1 MMIAA
6 ALLFASTIDLSAEL
20 SAAAQAAHLPAIQA
34 TVTRSRGI
42 VAHGA
47 AGIVELGR
55 QDPVTNDDAFHIGSC
70 SKPFT
75 ATIVAMLVEE
85 KRLRWDTRILDV
97 FPEWRTTTNAAYAPV
112 SIADLLSHESG
123 LQPFDDDADFVS
135 VPPLPGSVMD
145 RRRAFAH
152 YVLSQPPSIP
162 PRSGYKYSNAGFVV
176 VAAIIERVSGR
187 SWEWCIRNRIF
198 RPLKMHSAGFGWP
211 ARVYGHES
219 AADGKLTP
227 VDPKGKYQLQD
238 YLAPA
243 GDLHM
248 STDDLCAFLRAH
260 LRAMRGQETIISP
273 ATAAAMHTKRLR
285 SALGFGSA
293 TVAGFDEVAT
303 YSGSA
308 DTFFTVIAI
317 AAKQDVAV
325 AVSTNAAGES
335 AQKTV
340 GAVLKDLLVRY
351 ATTVK

>member
-1 MMIAA
+1 MVIA
-6 ALLFASTIDLSAEL
+6 ALLFATAIDLAAEL
-20 SAAAQAAHLPAIQA
+20 NAVAQAAHLPAIQA
-34 TVTRSRGI
+34 TVTRSSGI

-47 AGIVELGR
+47 AGIVKLGSAKT
-55 QDPVTNDDAFHIGSC
+55 VTSDDAFHIGSC

-97 FPEWRTTTNAAYAPV
+97 FPEWKTTTDAAYAPV
-112 SIADLLSHESG
+112 SVADLLSHESG
-123 LQPFDDDADFVS
+123 LPPFDDDTEFVGL
-135 VPPLPGSVMD
+135 PPFPGSTVE

-152 YVLSQPPSIP
+152 YVLTRPPAIP

-176 VAAIIERVSGR
+176 VAAMIERVSGR
-187 SWEWCIRNRIF
+187 SWEWWVQNRIF
-198 RPLKMHSAGFGWP
+198 LPLKMHSAGFGWP

-219 AADGKLTP
+219 AEDGKLTP
-227 VDPKGKYQLQD
+227 VDPKGTYQLQD
-238 YLAPA
+238 FLAPA

-260 LRAMRGQETIISP
+260 LRAMRGEKTIISP

-340 GAVLKDLLVRY
+340 GRVLTDLLVRH
-351 ATTVK
+351 ASSSNN

>member
-1 MMIAA
+1 MIVA
-6 ALLFASTIDLSAEL
+6 ALLFATAIDLSAEL
-20 SAAAQAAHLPAIQA
+20 NAAAQGAHLPAIQA
-34 TVTRSRGI
+34 TVTKSSGV
-42 VAHGA
+42 VAHGV

-55 QDPVTNDDAFHIGSC
+55 TNAVTNEDAFHIGSC

-85 KRLRWDTRILDV
+85 KKLRWDTRVLDV
-97 FPEWRTTTNAAYAPV
+97 FPEWKTTTDAVYAPV
-112 SIADLLSHESG
+112 SVADLLSHESG
-123 LQPFDDDADFVS
+123 LPAYDDDADFVN
-135 VPPLPGSVMD
+135 VPPLPGGTVE
-145 RRRAFAH
+145 RRREFAH
-152 YVLSQPPSIP
+152 FVLTRPPAIP

-176 VAAIIERVSGR
+176 VAAMIERVSGR
-187 SWEWCIRNRIF
+187 SWEWWIRNRIF

-211 ARVYGHES
+211 SRVYGHES
-219 AADGKLTP
+219 AEDGKLTP

-260 LRAMRGQETIISP
+260 LRAMRGRKTIISP

-285 SALGFGSA
+285 SALGFGNA

-317 AAKQDVAV
+317 AAKQNVAV
-325 AVSTNAAGES
+325 AVSTNAAGDS

-340 GAVLKDLLVRY
+340 GRVLKDLLVRY
-351 ATTVK
+351 ANSSN